1 MSPFAFLSLFV
12 SYSLKNLFYFQNKH
26 ELEITMISQGV
37 CMLYSFFMPPAKMKE
52 RLAMKYVGSH
62 CLCYPATI
70 SIAYEYFF
78 PKQRACSQATISKI
92 LNSWCFLYNPVT
104 KFMQVNLS
112 VLLAC
117 TWRHGGHVGSQ
128 KQKLFSPL
136 ATKLHF
142 HVNSSRK
149 NISIVFTPNM
159 AAMSRGFKPRIR
171 HF

>member
-12 SYSLKNLFYFQNKH
+12 SYSLKNLLFYFQNKH

-92 LNSWCFLYNPVT
+92 LNSWCFL
-104 KFMQVNLS
+104 
-112 VLLAC
+112 
-117 TWRHGGHVGSQ
+117 
-128 KQKLFSPL
+128 
-136 ATKLHF
+136 
-142 HVNSSRK
+142 
-149 NISIVFTPNM
+149 I
-159 AAMSRGFKPRIR
+159 
-171 HF
+171 